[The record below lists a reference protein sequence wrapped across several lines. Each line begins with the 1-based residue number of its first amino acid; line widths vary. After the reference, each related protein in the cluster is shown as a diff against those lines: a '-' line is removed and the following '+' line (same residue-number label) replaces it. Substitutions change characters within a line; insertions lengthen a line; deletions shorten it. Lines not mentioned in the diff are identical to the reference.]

1 MATLRL
7 IVGLVFAVAL
17 SQFPAFS
24 DQYVQRLGG
33 QVDALAQVAAD
44 FDRSA
49 RRAKRMQRTLRRA
62 NAECSGLKAL
72 MQRASR

>member
-7 IVGLVFAVAL
+7 ILGLVFAVAL

-49 RRAKRMQRTLRRA
+49 RRAKLTRDEAL
-62 NAECSGLKAL
+62 AELSGSCLLYTSDA
-72 MQRASR
+72 ADE